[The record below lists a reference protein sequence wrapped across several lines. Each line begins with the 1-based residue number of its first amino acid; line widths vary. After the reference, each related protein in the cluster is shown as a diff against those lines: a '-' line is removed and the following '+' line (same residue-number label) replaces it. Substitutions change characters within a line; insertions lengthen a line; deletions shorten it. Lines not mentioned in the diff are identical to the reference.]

1 LGLFVRT
8 ILNAA
13 YTLQAAVLAVEYWLK
28 VSANM
33 SNSASGSAGRE
44 DDVDGYAVLALVAAL
59 VECATVWLSVLA
71 LCAVLA
77 ALAIKVCCNRGDW
90 SQTTLTIAAY
100 RSTARVA
107 AFSLFQYVPTLEHQR
122 KFRTGIR
129 RMRRAVARTRTAQ
142 QDFQTD
148 CDSRLLTGCCVKSC
162 YLVLTVAALLSGTVV
177 AAMHLGAL
185 GAVLTKVRAVGFVST
200 VSAADWSPQEWL
212 ALIGLVNQIFSIT
225 DADEQRKAAMLRLLL
240 TPHESVG
247 ADAILLQETK
257 QQAFEA
263 SLVEALTEDVREFAD
278 AAPRAK
284 YTLSTVD
291 ATMAEV
297 EDVPPEPDVVSDDAV
312 LGSEVEPM
320 STSVAVCVI
329 MTMRSEDLE
338 TILRRVAQ
346 TKPVVADQSA
356 GWM

>member
-1 LGLFVRT
+1 
-8 ILNAA
+8 
-13 YTLQAAVLAVEYWLK
+13 
-28 VSANM
+28 
-33 SNSASGSAGRE
+33 
-44 DDVDGYAVLALVAAL
+44 
-59 VECATVWLSVLA
+59 
-71 LCAVLA
+71 
-77 ALAIKVCCNRGDW
+77 
-90 SQTTLTIAAY
+90 
-100 RSTARVA
+100 
-107 AFSLFQYVPTLEHQR
+107 
-122 KFRTGIR
+122 
-129 RMRRAVARTRTAQ
+129 
-142 QDFQTD
+142 
-148 CDSRLLTGCCVKSC
+148 
-162 YLVLTVAALLSGTVV
+162 
-177 AAMHLGAL
+177 MHLGAL

-240 TPHESVG
+240 TPHESAG